1 MAQVVSLT
9 GINSHTLRKWESR
22 YDFLVPERTDTNIR
36 FYTDAQLKKLLNI
49 SILRSQGVRLSAIGK
64 MTDKEIHKMVADA
77 LIESDQDAEVK
88 ALVLSMI
95 NLDEQEFDNIIKSQI
110 LKNGILTTFTEV
122 IYPFLHKVGVLWGI
136 NKIMPAQE
144 HFVSNLIRQKI
155 CSAID
160 LLPIPPKDAPKIIM
174 FLAEGENHEIGLLL
188 AHFIAKQ
195 LGWRVYYLGQNVPYD
210 NVKTMAEL
218 VNPNYLLTFFITA
231 TPLMVEDKVFRLSSE
246 IKTPLLFSGSPV
258 NLDPKNKDNMVTYLE
273 SPGALISVLEE
284 ELSSK

>member
-1 MAQVVSLT
+1 MAQIVSLT

-22 YDFLVPERTDTNIR
+22 YDFLIPERTDTNIR
-36 FYTDAQLKKLLNI
+36 FYSDSQLKKLLNI
-49 SILRSQGVRLSAIGK
+49 SILRGQGVRLSAIGQ
-64 MTDKEIHKMVADA
+64 MTDEEIHKMVADA

-95 NLDEQEFDNIIKSQI
+95 NLDEQEFDNIIKSHI
-110 LKNGILTTFTEV
+110 LKNGILNTFTEV

-160 LLPIPPKDAPKIIM
+160 LLPIAPKNAPKIIM

-188 AHFIAKQ
+188 ACFIAKK
-195 LGWRVYYLGQNVPYD
+195 LGWRVYYLGQNVPHD
-210 NVKTMAEL
+210 NLKTMANL
-218 VNPNYLLTFFITA
+218 VKPNYFLTFFVTT
-231 TPLMVEDKVFRLSSE
+231 TPSVVGDKIIKLSLE
-246 IKTPLLFSGSPV
+246 TRTPLLFSGNPLNFEIKNND
-258 NLDPKNKDNMVTYLE
+258 NLLIYLE
-273 SPGALISVLEE
+273 SPTDLITVLEE
-284 ELSSK
+284 ELSTT